1 MAIAAIIVRD
11 GNFFELTAITGAVDA
26 FEIFQT
32 SNAYSEG
39 IKVKRIEFQAGSN
52 NDSIVIREAATDGAT
67 IATLASADVEVVDR
81 VYFEDGGQFMKPHV
95 DFADSTLN
103 AGHKLIFEIE

>member
-1 MAIAAIIVRD
+1 MAIAATIVRG

-26 FEIFQT
+26 FEIFQD
-32 SNAYSEG
+32 SNAFKG
-39 IKVKRIEFQAGSN
+39 RKVKRIEFVAGAN
-52 NDSIVIREAATDGAT
+52 NDVIVIRENDTDGAT
-67 IATLASADVEVVDR
+67 ITTLSSADVEVVDR
-81 VYFEDGGQFMKPHV
+81 TYFEDGGQYMKPHI